1 VTNSTQNPNPEELRY
16 FIALALAPKIGP
28 GIFKAIIAYAGS
40 AQNFFSLPKG
50 KILKT
55 PKVGTKLLE
64 LRNLEQELLRKAD
77 ELISSCQKSGYQIFT
92 LLDSNFPTRL
102 KVQEDSPVLFFSK
115 GSGGLNFQRSIGI
128 VGTRSAT
135 SYGKSATRKIIEDL
149 AIYEPTIISGLAYG
163 IDIEAHRAALAVG
176 LPTIAVMGSPINQI
190 YPAIH
195 RKTAEAILDK
205 GLVMSEYAP
214 GSRMVPGN
222 FPARNRIIASLS
234 DALIVVEA
242 AEKGGALITAEIA
255 YSYDKDVFAVPGNLQ
270 SPYSEGCNH
279 LIKKMKA
286 NIYTGPEDIA
296 EALFWVKPGEI
307 QNPNPKLDLSNYQ
320 EDEQTILSY
329 LIEKGE
335 SEIDQICYATEIPL
349 GILSSKLLALEFEGI
364 LKSLPGK
371 KYKLLVR

>member
-1 VTNSTQNPNPEELRY
+1 MTNTTQSPNPEELRY

-50 KILKT
+50 KVLKT
-55 PKVGTKLLE
+55 PKVGSKLLE
-64 LRNLEQELLRKAD
+64 LRNQEQELLRKAD
-77 ELISSCQKSGYQIFT
+77 ELMTSCAKSGYRIFT
-92 LLDSNFPTRL
+92 SLDSDFPTRL
-102 KVQEDSPVLFFSK
+102 KVQEDSPVLFFAK
-115 GSGGLNFQRSIGI
+115 GSGSLNFDRSVGI

-135 SYGKSATRKIIEDL
+135 TYGKSATRKIIEDL
-149 AIYEPTIISGLAYG
+149 AIYQPAIISGLAYG

-176 LPTIAVMGSPINQI
+176 LPTVAVMGSPINQI
-190 YPAIH
+190 YPAVH
-195 RKTAEAILDK
+195 RKTAESILET

-214 GSRMVPGN
+214 GSKMTPGN

-270 SPYSEGCNH
+270 SPFSEGCNQ

-286 NIYTGPEDIA
+286 NIYTGPGDIA
-296 EALFWVKPGEI
+296 EALFWVKPGEKEVKK
-307 QNPNPKLDLSNYQ
+307 PALDLSNRNS
-320 EDEQTILSY
+320 DEKIVLEF
-329 LIEKGE
+329 LMDKNE
-335 SEIDQICYATEIPL
+335 SEIDQICYGTEIPL
-349 GILSSKLLALEFEGI
+349 GPLASLLLSLEFEGLI
-364 LKSLPGK
+364 KSLPGK
-371 KYKLLVR
+371 KYKLLGY